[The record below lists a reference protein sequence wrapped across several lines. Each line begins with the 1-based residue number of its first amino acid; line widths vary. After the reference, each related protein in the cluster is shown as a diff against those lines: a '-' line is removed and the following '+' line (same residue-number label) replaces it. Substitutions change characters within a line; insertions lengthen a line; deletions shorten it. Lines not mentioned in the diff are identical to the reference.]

1 MAEKRV
7 ILVVDDEQSM
17 RDFLESSLGNR
28 FLVRT
33 AAGVDQALGI
43 LKSEK
48 VDLVLSDIQMP
59 GRDGM
64 DLLQDIHDQLDYRP
78 VVVMMTA
85 FGTIEGAVRAT
96 QRGALDYLTKP
107 FGMDQLDHVL
117 KRAFEFEQLKN
128 ENRSLRQNLVEA
140 SQKNGLLGNNPAI
153 EELRE
158 TIAMI
163 ADSRG
168 TVLLLGESGTGKE
181 VVAKAI
187 HQGGNRRSGPFIRI
201 NCAAIP
207 ETLLESEL
215 FGYERGAFTGAI
227 RSRKGKFELAHGG
240 TLLLDEISEMPF
252 AMQAKLLRVL
262 QEREVMRLGAQ
273 YAIKA
278 DVRIIATSNRNLKE
292 EVKKRNFREDLYF
305 RLNVIPMNILPL
317 RYRKDD
323 IPLLANHF
331 CQIFCAENGKQLMRI
346 SEKSIRI
353 NHFCQIFCAENGKQ
367 LMRISEKSIRSLL
380 ALDWPGNVRQL
391 QNVIERAVILSFG
404 DTLEEQFLQL
414 SEEMTAPGQTTGINP
429 DSTLKDM
436 ERELILK
443 KLAVTRGNRTVA
455 AQELGISVRTLRNK
469 LNLYTDLGVEIP
481 G

>member
-1 MAEKRV
+1 MSDKRV

-17 RDFLESSLGNR
+17 RDFLKSSLGGR
-28 FLVRT
+28 FEVHTASNVDAAMEELRT
-33 AAGVDQALGI
+33 R
-43 LKSEK
+43 K
-48 VDLVLSDIQMP
+48 VDLVLSDVQMP
-59 GRDGM
+59 GRGGM
-64 DLLQDIHDQLDYRP
+64 DLLQDIGDQLDYQP
-78 VVVMMTA
+78 TVVMMTA
-85 FGTIEGAVRAT
+85 FGSIEGAVQAT
-96 QRGALDYLTKP
+96 HRGALDYLTKP

-117 KRAFEFEQLKN
+117 EHAFAFERLRT
-128 ENRSLRQNLVEA
+128 ENRSLR
-140 SQKNGLLGNNPAI
+140 KNIAESSRKHGLLGNTPAMTH
-153 EELRE
+153 LRE
-158 TIAMI
+158 KIATI

-187 HQGGNRRSGPFIRI
+187 HLSGSRSDGPFIRI

-227 RSRKGKFELAHGG
+227 RARKGKFELAHGG
-240 TLLLDEISEMPF
+240 TLLLDEISEMPL

-273 YAIKA
+273 FAIQS

-292 EVKKRNFREDLYF
+292 EVRARNFREDLYY
-305 RLNVIPMNILPL
+305 RLNVVPINIAPL
-317 RYRKDD
+317 RQRKED

-331 CQIFCAENGKQLMRI
+331 CQNFCAENRKPLMKIDEAAMR
-346 SEKSIRI
+346 
-353 NHFCQIFCAENGKQ
+353 G
-367 LMRISEKSIRSLL
+367 LM
-380 ALDWPGNVRQL
+380 AMDWPGNVRQL
-391 QNVIERAVILSFG
+391 QNVIERAVILTQGESLDESF
-404 DTLEEQFLQL
+404 LELAD
-414 SEEMTAPGQTTGINP
+414 EMDGSAQTTGVDP
-429 DSTLKDM
+429 SATLKEM

-443 KLAVTRGNRTVA
+443 KLEITGGNRTVA

-469 LNLYTDLGVEIP
+469 LNLYTELGVVIP